1 MDPSTVFW
9 PFTVRLWGLFGIS
22 MFALILTAAPFCSAP
37 ACANPLTASAL
48 AQTVSEL
55 KEFNKGTMRFF
66 VLNGAP
72 KKLIDISFKD
82 AVGRTVR
89 LSDWKGKAVLLNI
102 WATWCVPCRRE
113 MPALDVLQSKLGDSK
128 FEVVAISVDG
138 GDMEKPRKFLSQL
151 GIKALSL
158 YADPSKKVSQDLR
171 AFGLPVTIL
180 VNHQGEELGWYTG
193 EMEWAS
199 QDAFDLIQGAKQLIR

>member
-1 MDPSTVFW
+1 MDPSTVMWSFI
-9 PFTVRLWGLFGIS
+9 TRLWELFGIS
-22 MFALILTAAPFCSAP
+22 LFALILTAAPFCITST
-37 ACANPLTASAL
+37 CANLLTTSAY
-48 AQTVSEL
+48 AQAASEL

-66 VLNGAP
+66 VLNDTP
-72 KKLIDISFKD
+72 KKLIDISFKN
-82 AVGRTVR
+82 AAGQTVR

-138 GDMEKPRKFLSQL
+138 GDMEKPRKFLTQL

-199 QDAFDLIQGAKQLIR
+199 QDAFDLIEGAKQLIR

>member
-1 MDPSTVFW
+1 MNPHARIMGWKARFC
-9 PFTVRLWGLFGIS
+9 
-22 MFALILTAAPFCSAP
+22 ALIGLPLLAWLLIVSPLCADP
-37 ACANPLTASAL
+37 ACANTLANAEH

-55 KEFNKGTMRFF
+55 KKFNKGTMRFF
-66 VLNGAP
+66 VLNGTP
-72 KKLIDISFKD
+72 KKLTNISFKD
-82 AVGRTVR
+82 AAGKQVR
-89 LSDWKGKAVLLNI
+89 LSDWQGKAVLLNI

-113 MPALDVLQSKLGDSK
+113 MPALDVLQGKLGDSR

-138 GDMEKPRKFLSQL
+138 GTLEKPRKFLTKL
-151 GIKALSL
+151 GIKNLSL

-180 VNHQGEELGWYTG
+180 VNHKGEELGWYAG

-199 QDAFDLIQGAKQLIR
+199 QDAFDLVEGAKQLIP

>member
-1 MDPSTVFW
+1 MNPHARTMDSKARFW
-9 PFTVRLWGLFGIS
+9 V
-22 MFALILTAAPFCSAP
+22 LIGGPLLAWLLIFAPFCADPS
-37 ACANPLTASAL
+37 CANPLAAAAR

-55 KEFNKGTMRFF
+55 KKFNKGTMRFF
-66 VLNGAP
+66 VLNGTP
-72 KKLIDISFKD
+72 KKLSNISFKN
-82 AVGRTVR
+82 AAGKQVR
-89 LSDWKGKAVLLNI
+89 LSDWQGKAVLLNI

-113 MPALDVLQSKLGDSK
+113 MPALDVLQGRLGDNR

-138 GDMEKPRKFLSQL
+138 GDLEKPRQFLTKL
-151 GIKALSL
+151 GIKNLSL

-180 VNHQGEELGWYTG
+180 VNHKGEELGWYQG

-199 QDAFDLIQGAKQLIR
+199 QDAFDLIKGAKQLIP